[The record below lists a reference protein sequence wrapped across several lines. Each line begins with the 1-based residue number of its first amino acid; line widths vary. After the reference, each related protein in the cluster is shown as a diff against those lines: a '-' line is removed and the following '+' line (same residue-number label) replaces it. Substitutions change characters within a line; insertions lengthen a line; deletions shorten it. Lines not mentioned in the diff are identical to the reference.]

1 MEFLTK
7 KSRKY
12 EDQTQQLLAQDFNT
26 IINKVTEDVQAT
38 NKTD

>member
-7 KSRKY
+7 ISRKS

-26 IINKVTEDVQAT
+26 IINKAIEDVQAT
-38 NKTD
+38 DKTD